1 MIYRDVAAGVVLAGG
16 KSKRMGFPKELLTI
30 NGKRVISRILD
41 VLKSFF
47 EEILIVTNDKEL
59 FREFKE
65 IKIVEDLVKGYGP
78 LGGIYTGL
86 KTITKQWGF
95 FLAVDMPF
103 LHNGLIKRILSLIEA
118 EDSTFVGATT
128 LKGSHCNVSEKESVD
143 CIVPCLNGGLE
154 PLHALYSKTLLPKIE
169 KTLKGKDF
177 SVKHLFKNYGCKCK
191 YVDVGKEEKNSFLNI
206 NTPSTSLPPLLKKG
220 E

>member
-95 FLAVDMPF
+95 F
-103 LHNGLIKRILSLIEA
+103 
-118 EDSTFVGATT
+118 
-128 LKGSHCNVSEKESVD
+128 
-143 CIVPCLNGGLE
+143 
-154 PLHALYSKTLLPKIE
+154 
-169 KTLKGKDF
+169 
-177 SVKHLFKNYGCKCK
+177 
-191 YVDVGKEEKNSFLNI
+191 
-206 NTPSTSLPPLLKKG
+206 
-220 E
+220 